1 MPYFITQESPDCSG
15 WAVIDDAGEQFG
27 CHTTKQSA
35 IDQAV
40 AISINTDE
48 PFEGER
54 AALDA
59 LQVGDWV
66 SWLGVAPEVVG
77 RIELVAG
84 PMAGVRIY
92 ELEEGIYTNTDKI
105 AVMNVL
111 KLERID
117 RPEFVAEDEDVIM
130 GDVPAQDVPDSPD
143 MPDDSPDDV
152 ELRLED
158 GPRIIISDIDG
169 TLLSG
174 GNRIERVWQYIQQEE
189 GELFLVTG
197 RPDSTR
203 ADTIKELRDAG
214 ITYSEL
220 RMNSGSS
227 ADSVEF
233 KKSEAESLLETY
245 DVVLAVEN
253 NPDALRAYRSLG
265 IEAIDPA
272 KIDAVDTESRAINQE
287 APAYMRAAARRG
299 LEYYAEGLGGDG
311 LVERT
316 IREARDMAE
325 GRVTD
330 DKWIRI
336 AAWIARHLD
345 DLDAPDANPESD
357 GYPSPGVVAHLLWG
371 SGPTKRAARRTLD
384 FAESVVARIRAE
396 ESERMIE
403 SNEARDKWLSVAW
416 AIKTR
421 LEGETAVR
429 SVGGVEKRTNHV
441 NLEVRADGDGMT
453 FEGYAAVFNSPSEPL
468 PFTEVIKPGAFRKSL
483 QGRHRMMLLWNHDAS
498 QPLASTRNGS
508 LRMVED
514 EIGLK
519 VTATLPNTQLGRDIS
534 EMVRTNLIDAMS
546 FGFRVKRD
554 SWSADGS
561 VRTLEEV
568 AIFESSL
575 VSFPAYEGTAG
586 SVSVRDTRDID
597 PNTLADGL
605 LRLESGEELSEEHAA
620 AIGEVVAKLTKT
632 EEVQAV
638 DGDILA
644 LKKKK
649 LDLLMKEGI

>member
-1 MPYFITQESPDCSG
+1 MPYFIAQDQPDCLSG
-15 WAVIDDAGEQFG
+15 WAVIDDAGAQFG
-27 CHTTKQSA
+27 CHDTKESA

-40 AISINTDE
+40 AISLATDE

-66 SWLGVAPEVVG
+66 SWFGVAPDVVG
-77 RIELVAG
+77 RIELVSG
-84 PMAGVRIY
+84 PMAAVRIY
-92 ELEEGIYTNTDKI
+92 EFDDGIYQASGKI
-105 AVMNVL
+105 AVLNIL
-111 KLERID
+111 KLEKMP
-117 RPEFVAEDEDVIM
+117 RPEVVAEDDDVVVTP
-130 GDVPAQDVPDSPD
+130 DVPSD

-152 ELRLED
+152 PDEL
-158 GPRIIISDIDG
+158 
-169 TLLSG
+169 
-174 GNRIERVWQYIQQEE
+174 
-189 GELFLVTG
+189 
-197 RPDSTR
+197 
-203 ADTIKELRDAG
+203 
-214 ITYSEL
+214 
-220 RMNSGSS
+220 
-227 ADSVEF
+227 
-233 KKSEAESLLETY
+233 
-245 DVVLAVEN
+245 
-253 NPDALRAYRSLG
+253 
-265 IEAIDPA
+265 
-272 KIDAVDTESRAINQE
+272 RAINQE

-325 GRVTD
+325 GKVTD

-345 DLDAPDANPESD
+345 DLDAPDADPASEN
-357 GYPSPGVVAHLLWG
+357 YPSAGVVAHLLWG
-371 SGPTKRAARRTLD
+371 SGPSKRAARRTLD

-396 ESERMIE
+396 EKE
-403 SNEARDKWLSVAW
+403 SMNTNTEARDKWLSVAW

-429 SVGGVEKRTNHV
+429 SIGGVEQRTNHV
-441 NLEVRADGDGMT
+441 TLEMRADGDGMT

-468 PFTEVIKPGAFRKSL
+468 PFIETIKPGAFRKSL
-483 QGRHRMMLLWNHDAS
+483 QGRHRMMLLWNHDSS

-534 EMVRTNLIDAMS
+534 EMVRTGLIDAMS
-546 FGFRVKRD
+546 FGFRVKKD
-554 SWSADGS
+554 SWSADGAI
-561 VRTLEEV
+561 RTLEEV

-586 SVSVRDTRDID
+586 MVAVREHRDID

-605 LRLESGEELSEEHAA
+605 LRLESGEELSEDHAA
-620 AIGEVVAKLTKT
+620 AISEVVAKLTKT

-638 DGDILA
+638 EGDILA